1 MSAGKRKGFQQ
12 MSKPARAHRDA
23 SAPVLLREDQDG
35 IATLTLNRPEHRNA
49 LCEELLDSLIA
60 SFAEIHGDRAVRAVI
75 IAGGGPAFSAGHDLK
90 EMTAHR
96 KEPDRGRA
104 YFAALF
110 EKCAGMMQ
118 QIVHLPQPV
127 IASVH
132 GVATAAGCQLA
143 ASCDLVVASEAARFA
158 TPGVQ
163 IGLFCSSPMVA
174 LSRKVASNHAIEML
188 LTGEMISAQ
197 RAYEMG
203 LVNRVVTAGREREEA
218 TKLARAIAAKSAYVQ
233 KIGKEAYYRQL
244 DLNLADAYLYGA
256 KVMAENMMARD
267 AEEGIV
273 AFIEKRDPKW
283 EDR

>member
-1 MSAGKRKGFQQ
+1 
-12 MSKPARAHRDA
+12 MSKPARAPL
-23 SAPVLLREDQDG
+23 SAESSAVLLREDKDG
-35 IATLTLNRPEHRNA
+35 VATLTLNRPEVRNA
-49 LCEELLDSLIA
+49 LSEALLAALISEFGA
-60 SFAEIHGDRAVRAVI
+60 IAKDRSVRAVI
-75 IAGGGPAFSAGHDLK
+75 VAGNGPAFCAGHDLK
-90 EMTAHR
+90 EMTTHR
-96 KEPDRGRA
+96 NEPDRGRA
-104 YFAALF
+104 YFMALF

-118 QIVHLPQPV
+118 QIMHLPQPV

-132 GVATAAGCQLA
+132 GIASAAGCQIA

-174 LSRKVASNHAIEML
+174 LSRKVASNHAMEML
-188 LTGEMISAQ
+188 FTGEMVSAK

-203 LVNRVVTAGREREEA
+203 LVNRVVSAGREREEA
-218 TKLARAIAAKSAYVQ
+218 TKLAHAIAAKSAYVQ
-233 KIGKEAYYRQL
+233 KIGKEAFYRQL
-244 DLNLADAYLYGA
+244 DLNLADAYRYGA

-267 AEEGIV
+267 AEEGIL

>member
-1 MSAGKRKGFQQ
+1 
-12 MSKPARAHRDA
+12 MSKPARAPLPA
-23 SAPVLLREDQDG
+23 ESSAVLLREDKDS
-35 IATLTLNRPEHRNA
+35 IATLTLNRPEARNA
-49 LCEELLDSLIA
+49 LSEALLAALIGELDAIA
-60 SFAEIHGDRAVRAVI
+60 QDRSVRAVI
-75 IAGGGPAFSAGHDLK
+75 VAGNGPAFSAGHDLK

-96 KEPDRGRA
+96 NEADRGRT

-118 QIVHLPQPV
+118 QIMHLPQPV

-174 LSRKVASNHAIEML
+174 LSRKVASNHAMEML
-188 LTGEMISAQ
+188 LTGEMVSAK
-197 RAYEMG
+197 RAFEMG
-203 LVNRVVTAGREREEA
+203 LVNRVVSAGHEREEA
-218 TKLARAIAAKSAYVQ
+218 LKLAHAIVTKSAHVQ
-233 KIGKEAYYRQL
+233 KIGKEAYYRQR
-244 DLNLADAYLYGA
+244 DMNLADAYRYGA

-267 AEEGIV
+267 AEEGIL

>member
-1 MSAGKRKGFQQ
+1 
-12 MSKPARAHRDA
+12 MSKPARAPLPA
-23 SAPVLLREDQDG
+23 QSSAVLLREDKDG
-35 IATLTLNRPEHRNA
+35 IATLTLNRPEARNA
-49 LCEELLDSLIA
+49 LSEALLAALIGEFDA
-60 SFAEIHGDRAVRAVI
+60 IAQDRAVRAVI
-75 IAGGGPAFSAGHDLK
+75 IAASGPAFCAGHDLK

-96 KEPDRGRA
+96 NEPDRGRA

-132 GVATAAGCQLA
+132 GAATAAGCQLA

-174 LSRKVASNHAIEML
+174 LSRKVASNHAMEML
-188 LTGEMISAQ
+188 LTGEMIPAK

-203 LVNRVVTAGREREEA
+203 LVNRVVAAGRERDEA
-218 TKLARAIAAKSAYVQ
+218 MKLAQAMAAKSAYVQ
-233 KIGKEAYYRQL
+233 KIGKEAFYRQH
-244 DLNLADAYLYGA
+244 DMNLADAYKYGA

-267 AEEGIV
+267 AEEGIL
-273 AFIEKRDPKW
+273 AFIEKREPKW

>member
-1 MSAGKRKGFQQ
+1 
-12 MSKPARAHRDA
+12 MSKPARAPLPA
-23 SAPVLLREDQDG
+23 ESSAVLVREDKDG
-35 IATLTLNRPEHRNA
+35 IATLTLNRPEARNA
-49 LCEELLDSLIA
+49 LSEALLAALVGEFGTIA
-60 SFAEIHGDRAVRAVI
+60 KDRSVRAVI
-75 IAGGGPAFSAGHDLK
+75 VASNGPAFCAGHDLK

-96 KEPDRGRA
+96 NEPDRGRA

-132 GVATAAGCQLA
+132 GAATAAGCQLA

-174 LSRKVASNHAIEML
+174 LSRKVASNHAMEML
-188 LTGEMISAQ
+188 LTGEMVSAK

-203 LVNRVVTAGREREEA
+203 LVNRVVAAGREREEA
-218 TKLARAIAAKSAYVQ
+218 VKLAHAIAAKSAYVQ
-233 KIGKEAYYRQL
+233 KIGKEAYYRQR
-244 DLNLADAYLYGA
+244 DLNLADAYRYGA

-267 AEEGIV
+267 AEEGIL

>member
-1 MSAGKRKGFQQ
+1 
-12 MSKPARAHRDA
+12 MSKPARAAPRPDA
-23 SAPVLLREDQDG
+23 LAPVLLREDRDG
-35 IATLTLNRPEHRNA
+35 IATLTLNRPQQRNA
-49 LCEELLDSLIA
+49 LCEELLDAIIATLALIA
-60 SFAEIHGDRAVRAVI
+60 EDGAVRAVI
-75 IAGGGPAFSAGHDLK
+75 IAGNGPAFCAGHDLK

-96 KEPDRGRA
+96 NDPDRGRA

-118 QIVHLPQPV
+118 QIMHLPQPV

-143 ASCDLVVASEAARFA
+143 ASCDLVVASEAANFA

-174 LSRKVASNHAIEML
+174 LSRKVASNHAMEML
-188 LTGEMISAQ
+188 LTGELVPAA

-203 LVNRVVTAGREREEA
+203 LVNRVVAIGVEHDEA
-218 TKLARAIAAKSAYVQ
+218 LKLAHAVAAKSAYVQ
-233 KIGKEAYYRQL
+233 KIGKEAYYRQR
-244 DLNLADAYLYGA
+244 DMNLVDAYKYGA
-256 KVMAENMMARD
+256 RVMAENMMARD
-267 AEEGIV
+267 AEEGIG